1 MREETRHGNADGGA
15 GEVRRGGALFGR
27 LLLEGTQRLRGS
39 RALELLREIE
49 PAPRASRER
58 VLAEQLSLLSKLLA
72 HAETRVPYYREMFR
86 TLGVTAQD
94 IRSLADF
101 ARLPVL
107 TKEII
112 RERGRDLVREDV
124 EIESLERHHSG
135 GSTGVPLNFYRER
148 VYMDYSDAGTF
159 RNLRQSGWRPGEMV
173 AFFWGGSER
182 LYRMSRVEFELRQ
195 RARRMYQFDPFHS
208 GPEEMEQWLA
218 RWPSLGATVA
228 YGYASTL
235 ARFAEFIEST
245 GRKVAPLRGVYTT
258 AEKLYP
264 QQRAVLSRVFSCRV
278 FDCYGSSEVQNIA
291 AECANGRMHVNAD
304 FVIVETDETSP
315 RPTDAPAP
323 FLLTSLRNYAMPF
336 IRYRNED
343 CGELDDGAC
352 DCGSNFPLMR
362 LNVARTSD
370 NFVLPGGR
378 VVHGEFFT
386 HLMYG
391 SQGVRNFQFHQT
403 ATDAITLLVVPDDGK
418 DDERRRVLRAA
429 VEQVEALA
437 PGVVRLEV
445 REVEAIPLSSAGKH
459 RFVRSDVSASSHPI
473 SASPSN
479 SEAASSEVS

>member
-1 MREETRHGNADGGA
+1 MREETRHGGTEGGA
-15 GEVRRGGALFGR
+15 AGARRGGALFGR

-39 RALELLREIE
+39 RALEILREIE
-49 PAPRASRER
+49 PAPRLPRER
-58 VLAEQLSLLSKLLA
+58 VLAEQFALLSRLLA
-72 HAETRVPYYREMFR
+72 HAEARVPYYRELFCA
-86 TLGVTAQD
+86 LGIKARD
-94 IRSLADF
+94 IRSLRDF
-101 ARLPVL
+101 SRLPVL

-124 EIESLERHHSG
+124 PLEGLERHHSG

-148 VYMDYSDAGTF
+148 SYMDYSDAGTF

-208 GPEEMEQWLA
+208 GPVEMEGWLA
-218 RWPSLGATVA
+218 RWPKLDATVA
-228 YGYASTL
+228 YGYASTV
-235 ARFAEFIEST
+235 ARFAEFVETT
-245 GRKVAPLRGVYTT
+245 GQSVRPLRGVFTT

-264 QQRAVLSRVFSCRV
+264 QQREVISRVFSCRV

-291 AECANGRMHVNAD
+291 AECPAGRMHVNAD
-304 FVIVETDETSP
+304 FVVVETDDSSP
-315 RPTDAPAP
+315 RAAGAPAP

-343 CGELDDGAC
+343 CGELEEGTC

-370 NFVLPGGR
+370 NFLLPGGR

-391 SQGVRNFQFHQT
+391 SEGVRNFQFHQT
-403 ATDAITLLVVPDDGK
+403 AEDSITLLVVPDDGK
-418 DDERRRVLRAA
+418 DEARARVLSAA

-437 PGVVRLEV
+437 PGALRLEV
-445 REVEAIPLSSAGKH
+445 REVESIPLSSAGKH
-459 RFVRSDVSASSHPI
+459 RFVRSDVGAPSAK
-473 SASPSN
+473 
-479 SEAASSEVS
+479 